1 MERGNERHGSSLRRL
16 LAGGTL
22 GAQGFLLAPQGSLDA
37 MRLVLRQDVRPLGNS
52 RRCEFTRPRGSG
64 YGSTQQV
71 DRGFLVHAPD
81 FSALKLESK
90 PPKCEQR
97 SNKATMKT
105 LSERIGAA
113 LAAGFTRAQL
123 ADAAKKTGAAVSH
136 WQSGLVKSLKA
147 DSAAGLAKLTG
158 WNVDWWISGKGPQ
171 FSEIPSSAV
180 RSYSDTNLVR
190 APVVEWA
197 RLGEDLYKDT
207 SELSGGES
215 LDFVPMTEHG
225 ERVKLIKVMDDS
237 LAPRLVAGDIVAID
251 PDNTSPARGQVAL
264 FRSAADGGYFLRRY
278 QPLMAPHFEAVDAR
292 GNVLDSQRHGLEVV
306 GVRCGCIL
314 SDI

>member
-1 MERGNERHGSSLRRL
+1 MREDMSSRL
-16 LAGGTL
+16 GGVLAGGAPRTQSL
-22 GAQGFLLAPQGSLDA
+22 MLSPQGSLDA
-37 MRLVLRQDVRPLGNS
+37 MRLVLRQDVRPLGDG
-52 RRCEFTRPRGSG
+52 RRGEFTRPCGG
-64 YGSTQQV
+64 GDGPTQQI

-81 FSALKLESK
+81 FSALKPKSK

-97 SNKATMKT
+97 SNKDTMKT
-105 LSERIGAA
+105 LSERIGVA
-113 LAAGFTRAQL
+113 LAAGFTRSQL
-123 ADAAKKTGAAVSH
+123 AGAAKKTGAAVSH

-171 FSEIPSSAV
+171 FSEIPSGAV

-197 RLGEDLYKDT
+197 RLGEDLFKEA

-215 LDFVPMTEHG
+215 LDFVPMTQHG
-225 ERVKLIKVMDDS
+225 ERVKLIRVMDDG
-237 LAPRLVAGDIVAID
+237 LAPRLVAGDMVAID
-251 PDNTSPARGQVAL
+251 PDNQAPARGQVAL

-278 QPLMAPHFEAVDAR
+278 QPLMAPHFEAVDAK
-292 GNVLDSQRHGLEVV
+292 GNVLDSQRHGLEIM